1 MRKITQTHSA
11 RIARVMMKL
20 RNDYP
25 LYELTELGQ
34 KRLNMSVCTGSLGTT
49 DLFNMVL
56 DDKRNYVEKE
66 YYLRGAGRPGR
77 AIHMK
82 SGTVYLITRKTL
94 DSGYSV
100 KDDDNRL
107 GKDLHNTKL
116 LRDAIIWCIHQ
127 ESLYTKLPEG
137 DVCSN

>member
-25 LYELTELGQ
+25 FYELTDLGQ
-34 KRLNMSVCTGSLGTT
+34 KRLNMSVCTGSLGATA
-49 DLFNMVL
+49 LLNMVL

-77 AIHMK
+77 TIHLK
-82 SGTVYLITRKTL
+82 SGMVYLIMRKKL
-94 DSGYSV
+94 CDGYYV
-100 KDDDNRL
+100 KDDANRL
-107 GKDLHNTKL
+107 GKELHNTKL
-116 LRDAIIWCIHQ
+116 LRDAIIWCVQQ
-127 ESLYTKLPEG
+127 ESIYTKLPEIRN
-137 DVCSN
+137 D